1 MRMIVK
7 KPASEPEY
15 SLHDAHI
22 MELQAER
29 DTLRLVTQYGYVCT
43 AAPYGQ
49 VDGDVELTGV
59 DWDSSYIYI
68 IEYQDVL
75 CGNCGA
81 FTGKKMTLETFL
93 LEGSQ
98 GNDLMDY
105 SKEQVITD
113 ILDQYERHLT
123 FIHLHRE
130 APGHSVMFPD
140 A

>member
-22 MELQAER
+22 MELQAEK

-43 AAPYGQ
+43 ARPLWTGGWGCGAHP
-49 VDGDVELTGV
+49 GV
-59 DWDSSYIYI
+59 DWESSYIYI

-93 LEGSQ
+93 LEHSDGTL
-98 GNDLMDY
+98 DIMDESY
-105 SKEQVITD
+105 GFRLTMV
-113 ILDQYERHLT
+113 ERFSESAGPH
-123 FIHLHRE
+123 IRI
-130 APGHSVMFPD
+130 
-140 A
+140 